1 MKRLFHILTTVLALL
16 PLAVHADEPS
26 SVFDSVEVHFKQ
38 SRIEL
43 LPDFSRNREAI
54 DRITDSLSYR
64 YADSLRWQ
72 LNRVHVVGAAS
83 PEGSVRFNRW
93 LSERRADAI
102 YNYMNKTFGFTP
114 PKSLRTHEFRGR
126 DWRGLVALV
135 ERDSL
140 VPYRDEVL
148 ALVGEIV
155 AADGGK
161 VRGIDP
167 LTALKRL
174 RGGEPYRYM
183 YAKLFP
189 ELRASK
195 VLLWYDRVP
204 NLEYAPW
211 RNLAAEGCFIDTIP
225 APVVP
230 EIKIDFLFP
239 PLERPFYMSLRT
251 NMLYDAGLIPNIG
264 ADFYLGKNW
273 SVSALWMY
281 SWWKADGPHWYW
293 RTYGGD
299 LAIRRWIGKA
309 ANNKPL
315 TGHHI
320 GLYAQVLTYD
330 FEVGGR
336 GYIGGRPGGSLWD
349 KCNYG
354 GGLEY
359 GYSLPIGKRLNVDF
373 TVAVGYLGGECQEYI
388 PDKGCYVWDKT
399 VKRHW
404 VGPTKAEISL
414 VWLLGRG
421 NTNRK
426 KGGEL

>member
-1 MKRLFHILTTVLALL
+1 M
-16 PLAVHADEPS
+16 
-26 SVFDSVEVHFKQ
+26 
-38 SRIEL
+38 
-43 LPDFSRNREAI
+43 
-54 DRITDSLSYR
+54 
-64 YADSLRWQ
+64 
-72 LNRVHVVGAAS
+72 
-83 PEGSVRFNRW
+83 
-93 LSERRADAI
+93 
-102 YNYMNKTFGFTP
+102 
-114 PKSLRTHEFRGR
+114 
-126 DWRGLVALV
+126 ALV

-148 ALVGEIV
+148 ALLAEIV
-155 AADGGK
+155 AVDGGK
-161 VRGIDP
+161 VHGSDP
-167 LTALKRL
+167 VAVLKRL

-195 VLLWYDRVP
+195 VLLWYDLVP

-211 RNLAAEGCFIDTIP
+211 RNLAAEGCFLDTIP
-225 APVVP
+225 APQVP
-230 EIKIDFLFP
+230 EIKIEFIFP

-251 NMLYDAGLIPNIG
+251 NMLYDAGLIPSIG
-264 ADFYLGKNW
+264 ADFYLGRKW
-273 SVSALWMY
+273 SVSAFWVY
-281 SWWKADGPHWYW
+281 SWWKSDGPHWYW

-299 LAIRRWIGKA
+299 IAIRRWFGKA
-309 ANNKPL
+309 ASNKPL

-320 GLYAQVLTYD
+320 GLYGQVLTYD
-330 FEVGGR
+330 FEMGGR
-336 GYIGGRPGGSLWD
+336 GYIAGKPGGSLWD

-354 GGLEY
+354 GGVEY

-404 VGPTKAEISL
+404 FGPTKAEISL

-421 NTNRK
+421 NTNRR